1 MKRTERH
8 HLKENEL
15 RTFARHAADAVEARG
30 RETTIVLAVVATT
43 AGCNGGS
50 DKAAREE
57 TSSPVTIKATPA
69 ETTKAIRC
77 LHAAGLSSA
86 DQGHSGLWTGSHQSP
101 AYRIVVH
108 KLAKPAKAPRVVA
121 GEYAVTGSFKVVAV
135 GRGLIGN
142 DGIQAD
148 ALVQTVAECLS
159 S

>member
-1 MKRTERH
+1 MLPIRLGAMLREDSRT
-8 HLKENEL
+8 L
-15 RTFARHAADAVEARG
+15 VG
-30 RETTIVLAVVATT
+30 IVLAVVATA
-43 AGCNGGS
+43 AGCSGGS

-108 KLAKPAKAPRVVA
+108 KLAKPVKAPRVVA